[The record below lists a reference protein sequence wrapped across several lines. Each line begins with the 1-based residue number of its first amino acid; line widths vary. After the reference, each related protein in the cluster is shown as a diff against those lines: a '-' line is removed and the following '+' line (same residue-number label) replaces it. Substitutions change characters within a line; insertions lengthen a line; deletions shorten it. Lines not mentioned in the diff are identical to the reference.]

1 MKYLFGLLFI
11 IIYSQGFS
19 QETII
24 NDPNVEVRN
33 VPSFTAIKVS
43 GGIDLYLSQGDDYS
57 LAVSASEEKYRDNIK
72 TEVNNGVLVISYN
85 SDHSGRNSGDK
96 RLRAYVSFK
105 MLESLEGSGAS
116 DIIIKGTLT
125 SNTMLIKLSGASDIK
140 GVVKITNLS
149 MELSGASTVFINGT
163 AQNLKLDASGASDI
177 KSYDLHVENCVAKLS
192 GASDVRL
199 TVTNSISA
207 TASGAS
213 TLFYQGDPEKKEVA
227 TSGASSISQRN
238 NQ

>member
-57 LAVSASEEKYRDNIK
+57 LAVSASVEKYRNNIK
-72 TEVNNGVLVISYN
+72 TEINNGVLLISYI
-85 SDHSGRNSGDK
+85 SDHSGRNYGDK

-125 SNTMLIKLSGASDIK
+125 SNTMLIKLSGASDVK
-140 GVVKITNLS
+140 GPVKIANLS

-163 AQNLKLDASGASDI
+163 AQNLKLEASGASDI

-227 TSGASSISQRN
+227 TSGASSISQN